1 VVEVFFDSISHCRA
15 KKGAAMMIFLLAG
28 AVAGVFALGGY
39 LVSALR
45 SVPNC
50 NADFDF
56 SDVGLEE
63 GYLGRSGWR
72 AEG

>member
-1 VVEVFFDSISHCRA
+1 
-15 KKGAAMMIFLLAG
+15 MMILLLAG
-28 AVAGVFALGGY
+28 LVSGVFALGGY
-39 LVSALR
+39 LASALR

-72 AEG
+72 AED